1 MSIETN
7 KAIIRRFME
16 AVLNGRDLG
25 VIDEI
30 VAEDY
35 LDHVAFPGQEPG
47 RRGVKRRISYLLAA
61 LDPRWTPHDFIAE
74 GDRVVARW
82 SLTGTHRGEFLGLQP
97 TGKEFTFQVLEIY
110 RIKDGMMAEHWNV
123 VDMFG
128 FLQQIGAIPAPETA
142 GA

>member
-1 MSIETN
+1 VISIETN

-16 AVLNGRDLG
+16 AVLNSRDLG
-25 VIDEI
+25 VLDEI

-47 RRGVKRRISYLLAA
+47 RAGMKWRISYLLAA

-74 GDRVVARW
+74 GDWVVARW
-82 SLTGTHRGEFLGLQP
+82 SLTGTHRGEFLGNPP
-97 TGKEFTFQVLEIY
+97 TGREFTLKVIELY
-110 RIKDGMMAEHWNV
+110 RIANGRMAEHWNV

-128 FLQQIGAIPAPETA
+128 FLQQVGSIPSAD
-142 GA
+142 G